1 MKLLISQ
8 LRMPVN
14 SLIAA
19 AAMSA
24 MVCADDWPT
33 YRHDIARS
41 GITLEKLATP
51 LAESW
56 VYQARHAPAPAWEP
70 PRDVPVEGILE
81 LPRVRFDDAH
91 HVVAAGNTLYFGS
104 TTDNKVYALD
114 AATGRVRW
122 TFFTGGPVRLAPTIC
137 DDRVYVGSDDG
148 FVYCLAATDGKV
160 IWQRRAG
167 PGDQRLLGHGRMISM
182 WPVRTGVLVDNGVA
196 YYGAGIF
203 PTEGVYLEAARAS
216 DGQLLWR
223 NDTGGEAT
231 DTRASPQGYLLATST
246 NLFAP
251 QGRVSPSAFDRK
263 DGRRLYESTFGK
275 TIGGTF
281 AFLADNELFTGTE
294 EILGYDAAT
303 KVKAA
308 WFEGRK
314 VIMTKDVA
322 FVTTSN
328 AMLALSREVYP
339 KQGLLRFNIRNQR
352 MNINNEAATP
362 KKEKKRLADVIR
374 QSRATLDELDQKLG
388 ALSADDPKRAA
399 LQIERSNVEA
409 SLQADETKLDTT
421 EKKLDSIDKQLQ
433 NLDKQ
438 LAGANAEMESCVKWR
453 LPCECSDALILAGD
467 VLLAGGPNRVIA
479 VNSNTG
485 AKLWEAK
492 VSGKAKGLTVAGGR
506 LYVSTTTGAIH
517 CFGPR
522 KAGAPPASSI
532 VRDRTNPSPY
542 PQDTLSAAYAAA
554 AKTIAH
560 DSGVRRG
567 FCLVLGCETGR
578 LALELA
584 KHTELK
590 IIGIEPD
597 AQKVAAA
604 RKALDAAGFYGAR
617 VTVDQGALDRLP
629 YASYFANLIVS
640 DTALLGR
647 LNDCSAKEILRVL
660 KPCGGIAMLGQPAEV
675 KGSIPSVTPAAL
687 RSWFANGGVPGVQI
701 TETGGIWATFKR
713 GPLPGAGSWT
723 HEYADAANTTCSD
736 DKLVKCPLGL
746 LWFGDPG
753 PLQMVSRHRR
763 AASPLS
769 VNGIM
774 LVEGEHAVSAYDAY
788 NGLKLWERKIPN
800 VVRTYTSNESSNL
813 AADESSFYVATT
825 NKCLRLDAAT
835 GVLKVTYSMPVS
847 PDGKPR
853 NWCHVAVTDGLL
865 IGTGSKTNVVS
876 DIMFACDTATGH
888 IRWAYSGSIQNA
900 TISIAK
906 GRVFFAD
913 GGAPTAPAVKPR
925 AKSAIRAAKA
935 PKASPLRNVT
945 SLDLETGRTVWRKQ
959 MDLSGCVGGTHWGTL
974 GSMVHNGVLVF
985 FGVYTDGHFWKEFF
999 ANQFDQRRVV
1009 ALAASDGSQLWAKNI
1024 AYRVR
1029 PLIIGDTFHAEPWA
1043 FVLKTG
1049 EQRTRVNP
1057 ITGRTEPWQFARP
1070 GHHCG
1075 TPAACANVM
1084 FFRSYYLGFYDLV
1097 GDFGTTTFGGQRPGC
1112 WINFIAAN
1120 GLLMM
1125 PEASSGCMC
1134 PFPNVAT
1141 VVFAPREENRVWAK
1155 YSLSG
1160 DIKPVKHLALN
1171 LGGPG
1176 DRRDDAGTLWLGYP
1190 RPTGSLV
1197 LPLKATVDLLPRLG
1211 GYFAQST
1218 DSVRVE
1224 GTRNPWLYTFGV
1236 RGVQRCELPLLDAGD
1251 GTGLY
1256 TVRLGFA
1263 EMDDVKP
1270 GERVFDIALQGQPAL
1285 KNFDVVKEAGGQRK
1299 AIVKE
1304 FKGVAVS
1311 DNLTIELL
1319 PKLRQP
1325 KPEQAPILQTVEVVR
1340 ERMLSVGVTVP
1351 PVQLNDAKPEQT
1363 ATLHLSNQTD
1373 ADFAGTLRIT
1383 PPEGF
1388 SVTPAEAPVNLPVGQ
1403 KTEVVFKLAVV
1414 KQTQPSNYTAR
1425 VQLVRRDGT
1434 ADAER
1439 SMAID
1444 YLGRGDRV
1452 VLKAIEDAYVI
1463 HSAPTANTGKTP
1475 ILLVDGGN
1483 KAMGDDHHQI
1493 AYLKFRLG
1501 IPGKPVSA
1509 KLRIRNAGNLST
1521 NGGNICL
1528 VTEPWSEEEV
1538 TYANHPKP
1546 GKVLA
1551 NIGPVAANQIM
1562 EVPLKNLSLAGMKE
1576 LSLAIDPVN
1585 CDGVN
1590 YFTRESGKGPELIV
1604 EFEK

>member
-1 MKLLISQ
+1 MKLSFSQ
-8 LRMPVN
+8 SGMPVAA
-14 SLIAA
+14 IFA
-19 AAMSA
+19 AAMTA

-41 GITLEKLATP
+41 GVTSEKLAAP

-56 VYQARHAPAPAWEP
+56 VFRPRHAPAPAWEP
-70 PRDVPVEGILE
+70 PRDVPVEGVLE
-81 LPRVRFDDAH
+81 LPRVRFDDAN

-104 TTDNKVYALD
+104 TADNKVYALD
-114 AATGRVRW
+114 ATSGRVRW
-122 TFFTGGPVRLAPTIC
+122 TFFTGGPVRLAPTVC

-148 FVYCLAATDGKV
+148 CVYCLAAADGKV
-160 IWQRRAG
+160 IWQRRVG
-167 PGDQRLLGHGRMISM
+167 PGDQQLIGHGKMISM
-182 WPVRTGVLVDNGVA
+182 WPVRTGVLVDDGVA

-203 PTEGVYLEAARAS
+203 PSEGVYLEAARAS

-231 DTRASPQGYLLATST
+231 DTRSSPQGYLLSTST
-246 NLFAP
+246 NLFVP

-263 DGRRLYESTFGK
+263 DGRRLYEIAFGK

-281 AFLADNELFTGTE
+281 AFLADNQLYTGTE
-294 EILGYDAAT
+294 EIIGYDAAT
-303 KVKAA
+303 KIKSA

-314 VIMTKDVA
+314 VIMTKDIA
-322 FVTTSN
+322 FITSSN
-328 AMLALSREVYP
+328 AMLALRRDIYP
-339 KQGLLRFNIRNQR
+339 KQGLLRFNTRNQQ
-352 MNINNEAATP
+352 MNINNQASTP
-362 KKEKKRLADVIR
+362 KKEKKRLADVI
-374 QSRATLDELDQKLG
+374 QHGRATLEEFDKKLA

-399 LQIERSNVEA
+399 LQTGRDNAEK
-409 SLQADETKLDTT
+409 SLQADEAKLEAT
-421 EKKLDSIDKQLQ
+421 EKTLAAIAKQLQRMDKQLEEA
-433 NLDKQ
+433 KV
-438 LAGANAEMESCVKWR
+438 EMESSVKWR
-453 LPCECSDALILAGD
+453 LPCECSDSLILAGD
-467 VLLAGGPNRVIA
+467 VLFAGGQNRIIA
-479 VNSNTG
+479 VDATTG
-485 AKLWEAK
+485 AKLWETK
-492 VSGKAKGLTVAGGR
+492 VNGKAKGLTVAGGR
-506 LYVSTTTGAIH
+506 LLVSTDTGAIY
-517 CFGPR
+517 CFVPD
-522 KAGAPPASSI
+522 KAGARLASSVVS
-532 VRDRTNPSPY
+532 VRTSPSPY
-542 PQDTLSAAYAAA
+542 RQDKLSAAYVAA
-554 AKTIAH
+554 AKHIIQE
-560 DSGVRRG
+560 SGVKRG

-584 KHTELK
+584 KRTELK

-597 AQKVAAA
+597 ARKVAAA
-604 RKALDAAGFYGAR
+604 RKALDAAGLYGAR
-617 VTVDQGALDRLP
+617 VTVDQGTLDHLP

-660 KPCGGIAMLGQPAEV
+660 KPCGGVVMLGQPVEI
-675 KGSIPSVTPAAL
+675 KGDLPIVTPAGL
-687 RSWFANGGVPGVQI
+687 RAWFAGAGAPGAQV
-701 TETGGIWATFKR
+701 TETGGVWAMLKR

-723 HEYADAANTTCSD
+723 HEYANAANTTCGD

-753 PLQMVSRHRR
+753 PLQTVSRHRR

-769 VNGIM
+769 VNGVM

-788 NGLKLWERKIPN
+788 NGLKLWERNIPN
-800 VVRTYTSNESSNL
+800 VVRTGVSNESSNL

-825 NKCLRLDAAT
+825 NKCLRLNAAT
-835 GVLKVTYSMPVS
+835 GAVMATYSMPVS
-847 PDGKPR
+847 SDGVAR

-865 IGTGSKTNVVS
+865 IGTGSKTSAVS
-876 DIMFACDTATGH
+876 DIMFACDTATGR
-888 IRWAYSGSIQNA
+888 IRWTYGGSIQNT
-900 TISIAK
+900 TISIAE
-906 GRVFFAD
+906 GRVFFTD
-913 GGAPTAPAVKPR
+913 GSPAVVPAAKPR
-925 AKSAIRAAKA
+925 GKSAIRTVKA
-935 PKASPLRNVT
+935 PKPSPLRTVT
-945 SLDLETGRTVWRKQ
+945 ALDLVTGRAVWRKQ
-959 MDLSGCVGGTHWGTL
+959 MDLTGCVGGTHWGTL
-974 GSMVHNGVLVF
+974 GSMVHDGVLVF

-1009 ALAASDGSQLWAKNI
+1009 ALAAGDGSQLWAKNI

-1043 FVLKTG
+1043 FDLKTG

-1075 TPAACANVM
+1075 TPAACNNVM
-1084 FFRSYYLGFYDLV
+1084 FFRSFYLGFYDLI

-1120 GLLMM
+1120 GLVMM

-1134 PFPNVAT
+1134 PFPNVST

-1197 LPLKATVDLLPRLG
+1197 LPLKATVELLPRTG
-1211 GYFAQST
+1211 GYFAQSADT
-1218 DSVRVE
+1218 VRVE

-1236 RGVQRCELPLLDAGD
+1236 CGVGRCEVPLLNTGD

-1263 EMDDVKP
+1263 EMGDRKP
-1270 GERVFDIALQGQPAL
+1270 GERVFDIAIQGKLLL
-1285 KNFDVVKEAGGQRK
+1285 KDFDVVKEAGGPRK

-1304 FKGVAVS
+1304 FKGVAVN
-1311 DNLTIELL
+1311 DNLTIEFL

-1325 KPEQAPILQTVEVVR
+1325 TPEQAPILQTMEVVR

-1351 PVQLNDAKPEQT
+1351 PIQLNNEKPEQT

-1373 ADFAGTLRIT
+1373 ADFAGTLRIVA
-1383 PPEGF
+1383 PEGF
-1388 SVTPAEAPVNLPVGQ
+1388 SATPAETPVNLSVGQ
-1403 KTEVVFKLAVV
+1403 KMEVAVKLTVT
-1414 KQTQPSNYTAR
+1414 KQMQPSNYAAR
-1425 VQLVRRDGT
+1425 VQLVRRDG
-1434 ADAER
+1434 AVDVEQN
-1439 SMAID
+1439 MAID

-1452 VLKAIEDAYVI
+1452 VLKAVEDGYVI
-1463 HSAPTANTGKTP
+1463 HSIPTASSGKTP

-1501 IPGKPVSA
+1501 IPGKPVSI
-1509 KLRIRNAGNLST
+1509 KLRIHNAGNPST

-1528 VTEPWSEEEV
+1528 VTDPWSEEEV

-1551 NIGPVAANQIM
+1551 NIGRVASNQIV
-1562 EVPLKNLSLAGMKE
+1562 EVPLKDLSLAGMKE
-1576 LSLAIDPVN
+1576 LNLAIDPVN
-1585 CDGVN
+1585 CDGIN

-1604 EFEK
+1604 EYEK